1 MLGVSTRRSGLSQG
15 DEDEVRLARVA
26 VAFARYRNEHGP
38 ARLPRGTKPGDLT
51 VRMTNEDGLSQLAD
65 GTNEAVEN
73 EADLALTTD
82 WQTGDLQLWVVRMDD
97 VVHAPENCEFGSK
110 RAAGVV
116 KHTNLTGGAPAYAA
130 GEIVF
135 VGPAQIVINGWSG
148 RYPVRSTEAM
158 AAVEVAFKQSG
169 YDVWS
174 TGWDSDA
181 RQGVQF
187 GTVLPTK
194 VA

>member
-1 MLGVSTRRSGLSQG
+1 
-15 DEDEVRLARVA
+15 
-26 VAFARYRNEHGP
+26 
-38 ARLPRGTKPGDLT
+38 
-51 VRMTNEDGLSQLAD
+51 MTEEDGLSGLTD
-65 GTNEAVEN
+65 GTNEAVES
-73 EADLALTTD
+73 ESSSELSAE
-82 WQTGDLQLWVVRMDD
+82 WQAGDLRLWVVRTDD

-110 RAAGVV
+110 RTAGVV

-135 VGPAQIVINGWSG
+135 VGPTQIVINGWSG
-148 RYPVRSTEAM
+148 RYPVRSRDAM
-158 AAVEVAFKQSG
+158 AAIEVAFKQSG

-181 RQGVQF
+181 RQGVPF
-187 GTVLPTK
+187 GTVPPSR